1 LVLIDGD
8 GMIFND
14 DLIKKG
20 EIGGKEAASML
31 WDAVKDYVQAELP
44 DLPLDHKIMTR
55 IYANLKGLGDV
66 CHKAGILH
74 QSSVLEEFARGLT
87 GSKHLFD
94 FVDVGMGKDRAD
106 DKISGKRAR
115 TSGSSLLLTEEQRYS
130 SSILITATAVTLC
143 LAARTTMDMLDF

>member
-31 WDAVKDYVQAELP
+31 WDAVKDYVQVELP

-74 QSSVLEEFARGLT
+74 QPSTLEEFARGLT

-106 DKISGKRAR
+106 DKISGKPVEPLGVFCR
-115 TSGSSLLLTEEQRYS
+115 
-130 SSILITATAVTLC
+130 
-143 LAARTTMDMLDF
+143 